1 MNFRGGVELIGWRI
15 IRKIVLE
22 QSLSVI
28 KITEDEL
35 GAPINLKGVRIRIV
49 NVPQAQSANLWY
61 RVGPSASSG
70 ISNMFNSNAIVGYTG
85 NSPAVFELQLVD
97 KYVFRAIDK
106 QNDSRQIYCAE
117 KLVQGDSIK
126 QIRLDY
132 TFGPGTV
139 IVVEG
144 VDYE

>member
-1 MNFRGGVELIGWRI
+1 MNFRGVELIGWRI

-22 QSLSVI
+22 ESLSVI

-35 GAPINLKGVRIRIV
+35 GVPINLKRVRINVI
-49 NVPQAQSANLWY
+49 NVPEAQAANLWY

-70 ISNMFNSNAIVGYTG
+70 ISNMYNANAILEYKG
-85 NSPAVFELQLVD
+85 NSPAIFELQLVD
-97 KYVFRAIDK
+97 KYVFRIADK
-106 QNDSRQIYCAE
+106 QNAYRQIYSTE
-117 KLVQGDSIK
+117 KMVQGDSIK